1 MDIFGYRNSD
11 VSRYICRAR
20 DRLVRMTIS
29 NRILSV
35 RNSSGESL
43 HVLEFRPNSDH
54 QPGNSHAEP
63 DLEGDSRKI
72 KYGMK

>member
-43 HVLEFRPNSDH
+43 HVLFETRSKYKVGDFECKNSVTEKSTVK
-54 QPGNSHAEP
+54 G
-63 DLEGDSRKI
+63 I
-72 KYGMK
+72 